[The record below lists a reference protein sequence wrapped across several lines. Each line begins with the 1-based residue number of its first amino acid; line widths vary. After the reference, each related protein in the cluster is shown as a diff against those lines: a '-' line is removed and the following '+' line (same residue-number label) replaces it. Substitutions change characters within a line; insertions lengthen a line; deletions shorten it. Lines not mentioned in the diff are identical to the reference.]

1 MTNSLERR
9 PKPKTEP
16 KTYYGNRNNDKE
28 KQPTPEPYYEE
39 IAVMRKRKKKEP
51 PTTPTPCTKDLY
63 EEVETDIFVNLIDQ
77 HFWQILLD
85 DLYEQVP
92 SVPITKDSRSRDEQ
106 SLKEESA
113 RPFER
118 FQDFLFKTF
127 TTLVP
132 WCLMKRVYWKR

>member
-63 EEVETDIFVNLIDQ
+63 EEVETDIVVNLNPFLIST
-77 HFWQILLD
+77 FGRSSLMT
-85 DLYEQVP
+85 
-92 SVPITKDSRSRDEQ
+92 STSKSRMCR
-106 SLKEESA
+106 SLRIAEVGMSS
-113 RPFER
+113 
-118 FQDFLFKTF
+118 L
-127 TTLVP
+127 
-132 WCLMKRVYWKR
+132 